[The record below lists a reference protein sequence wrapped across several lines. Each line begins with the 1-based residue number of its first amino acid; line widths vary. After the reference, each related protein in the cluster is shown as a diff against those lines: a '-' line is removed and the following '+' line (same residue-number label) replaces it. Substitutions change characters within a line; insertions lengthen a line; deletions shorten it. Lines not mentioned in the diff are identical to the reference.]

1 MSEQLFEKL
10 LCPENQFFIA
20 KNADKNPAD
29 IVLSSKNPD
38 SQILAEQI
46 LCRQKAR
53 CKLPTWCKTDKVLFP
68 SAIAVEQAS
77 SETASR
83 YKTEILAGK
92 KLADITGGLGEDS
105 RAFSTVFEKVFYVEK
120 DVKKAAFAK
129 HNFEKMG
136 IFNIETFAKDAVQ
149 ALQNFADASLD
160 VVFIDPARRN
170 SEGKKVSFL
179 EDCEP
184 DILQILPLCFQKS
197 ALILLKASPML
208 DIKMALKKLSC
219 VRAAHILAIDNECK
233 ELLFEC
239 ENNFS
244 GEPKIVCINIKNGL
258 NEVFSAIYAEEEA
271 DFSGYSPPL
280 TYIFE
285 PNVAVLKA
293 GFFKTFAKKIGLK
306 KLAKHTHLYTSSE
319 IPENFLGKIF
329 RLKEILPAD
338 KKILEQKIP
347 ARKANF
353 IAKNYPLS
361 AEELAKKF
369 KFTFGGND
377 FLIAAS
383 YVRNENANA
392 ENSLIKNLL
401 FAEKI
406 S

>member
-10 LCPENQFFIA
+10 LCPENQLFMRQ
-20 KNADKNPAD
+20 NADKNPAE

-46 LCRQKAR
+46 RCRQKAR
-53 CKLPTWCKTDKVLFP
+53 NKLPTWCQTDKILFP
-68 SAIAVEQAS
+68 SALAVEQAS
-77 SETASR
+77 SEIASH

-92 KLADITGGLGEDS
+92 NLADLTGGLGEDS
-105 RAFSTVFEKVFYVEK
+105 RAFSTVFKKVFYVEK
-120 DVKKAAFAK
+120 DEKKAAFAK

-136 IFNIETFAKDAVQ
+136 IFNIETAAIDAVQ
-149 ALQNFADASLD
+149 ALNNFADASLD
-160 VVFIDPARRN
+160 AVFIDPARRN
-170 SEGKKVSFL
+170 VEGKKLSFL

-184 DILQILPLCFQKS
+184 DILRILPLCFQKS
-197 ALILLKASPML
+197 AVLLLKASPML
-208 DIKMALKKLSC
+208 DIKIALKQLSG
-219 VRAAHILAIDNECK
+219 VRSVHILAIDNECK

-239 ENNFS
+239 INNFS
-244 GEPKIVCINIKNGL
+244 GEAKIVCINIKN
-258 NEVFSAIYAEEEA
+258 EQKDVFTATYEEEEEN
-271 DFSGYSPPL
+271 FSDYSPPL
-280 TYIFE
+280 SYIFE
-285 PNVAVLKA
+285 PNVAVLKG
-293 GFFKTFAKKIGLK
+293 GFFKTFAKKFGLK
-306 KLAKHTHLYTSSE
+306 KLAKHTHLYTSFD
-319 IPENFLGKIF
+319 IPDNFSGKIF

-353 IAKNYPLS
+353 IAKNYPLA
-361 AEELAKKF
+361 AEELAKKL
-369 KFTFGGND
+369 KFSFGGTD